1 MHTEIG
7 APKGQRSSMEQPLS
21 STFATL
27 VDAFEE
33 QEAPP
38 DEKTIAVNPL
48 ISKVASWYEK
58 LRNVMDYREEEV
70 ILRAAI
76 ERILKRRLLLG
87 GSGKTVAE
95 PLVRELVWARY
106 FPDNTLSESVIEK
119 VRQKV
124 DLFLSLRHKI
134 LSQNHFPDATIN
146 EWTYHLMSS
155 SISYLLNP
163 QRGKEVMA
171 TFVYKVMREQ
181 LKLLDDDEETRDVQV
196 FIAVRRAFARDDV
209 AFLRYQIFGQY
220 FGKLTEENAEEVAAR
235 FRGGY
240 KEMQRQLA
248 YPRKDSI
255 YSFVRGKMGAFF
267 ILEDV
272 LRTYRG
278 NIREF
283 AKSREELGRAVF
295 TACDRRY
302 QEIGSKVR
310 RAIVRSF
317 IFILLTKAFFAVFV
331 EGAIEQFLYGEVLWR
346 SILLNTTAAPLL
358 MVVIGLFIQAPG
370 RKNSERILAYITTLM
385 FDEEPRLG
393 QPLLVHVAPQKESR
407 FDSIFTVLWLLS
419 FILAFGFIVF
429 VLTRLSFHLV
439 SQGIF
444 IFFLAIVSFLSYR
457 IALTSRA
464 YTVDGRE
471 GLVTPII
478 DFLFMPIIKVGR
490 QLTLGISQLNVILFV
505 FDFIIEA
512 PFKGLFSFFEQ
523 WFTFLH
529 RKREELE

>member
-1 MHTEIG
+1 MDQHLSHTFEALI
-7 APKGQRSSMEQPLS
+7 
-21 STFATL
+21 
-27 VDAFEE
+27 DAFEE

-48 ISKVASWYEK
+48 ISKVASWYER

-106 FPDNTLSESVIEK
+106 FPDQTLSESVIEK
-119 VRQKV
+119 VAHEI
-124 DLFLSLRHKI
+124 DLFLTLRHEV
-134 LSQNHFPDATIN
+134 LRRHPFRERVIN

-171 TFVYKVMREQ
+171 NFVYKVMREQ
-181 LKLLDDDEETRDVQV
+181 IQILDDDEQTRGVQV

-209 AFLRYQIFGQY
+209 AFLRYQLFQQY
-220 FGKLTEENAEEVAAR
+220 FGRLRQEHVEKVATN
-235 FRGGY
+235 FRRGY

-248 YPRKDSI
+248 YPRKDTI
-255 YSFVRGKMGAFF
+255 YSSVSGKMGAFF
-267 ILEDV
+267 ILEDI

-278 NIREF
+278 SIREL
-283 AKSREELGRAVF
+283 AKSKEELARAVF
-295 TACDRRY
+295 TACERRY
-302 QEIGSKVR
+302 EGIASKMR

-317 IFILLTKAFFAVFV
+317 IFILLTKAFFALFV
-331 EGAIEQFLYGEVLWR
+331 EGAVEQFLYGEVLWR
-346 SILLNTTAAPLL
+346 SILLNTASAPLL
-358 MVVIGLFIQAPG
+358 MVIIGMFIQPPG
-370 RKNSERILAYITTLM
+370 RKNSERIFAYITTLLI
-385 FDEEPRLG
+385 DEEPRLG
-393 QPLLVHVAPQKESR
+393 QPMLVRVTPQKESR
-407 FDSIFTVLWLLS
+407 LDVIFTVLWFLS
-419 FILAFGFIVF
+419 FILAFGLVVF
-429 VLTRLSFHLV
+429 VLTRLNFNVV

-457 IALTSRA
+457 IALASRV
-464 YTVDGRE
+464 YTVDGRQ

-490 QLTLGISQLNVILFV
+490 QLTLGISQLNIILFV

-512 PFKGLFSFFEQ
+512 PFKGMFSFFEQ
-523 WFTFLH
+523 WFSFLH